1 VIEMGTAGI
10 VLAHGLVQGAEMG
23 GRVQE
28 GMIVKVLSDLL
39 FSLPYKV
46 HPPGLLLVPT
56 VVIISITMLSCS
68 G

>member
-1 VIEMGTAGI
+1 MGTAGI

-39 FSLPYKV
+39 FSLFRYDSHIKSTHLVSFSSP
-46 HPPGLLLVPT
+46 LL
-56 VVIISITMLSCS
+56 
-68 G
+68 